1 MMEWIA
7 QNQVIQ
13 TQRHQ
18 LRKAIE
24 IACYELNPRP
34 RLNRASPLE
43 EAIKLDLEQP
53 PDISRPHRITPHKC
67 VYRDR
72 NNQDLKETEAL
83 EPGTDNAIWTT
94 DKKEDLNLRE
104 LDDLQA

>member
-13 TQRHQ
+13 TQRYQ

-24 IACYELNPRP
+24 IPCYELNPRP

-43 EAIKLDLEQP
+43 EAIKLGLEQP

-72 NNQDLKETEAL
+72 NNQDLRRQKPWSL
-83 EPGTDNAIWTT
+83 EQTMQSGPQTR
-94 DKKEDLNLRE
+94 KKI
-104 LDDLQA
+104 

>member
-43 EAIKLDLEQP
+43 
-53 PDISRPHRITPHKC
+53 DISKS
-67 VYRDR
+67 
-72 NNQDLKETEAL
+72 DLKIEQQS
-83 EPGTDNAIWTT
+83 DIS
-94 DKKEDLNLRE
+94 
-104 LDDLQA
+104 